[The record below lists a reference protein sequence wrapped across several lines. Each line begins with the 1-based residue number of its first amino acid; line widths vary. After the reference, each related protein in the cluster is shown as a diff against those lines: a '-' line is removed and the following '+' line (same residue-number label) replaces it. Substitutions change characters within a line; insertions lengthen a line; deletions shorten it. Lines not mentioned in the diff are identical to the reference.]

1 METRY
6 NVYIFGTGDDN
17 QNDVTLIG
25 SNMTERLADRR
36 MFTGCSR
43 INRDFNCDYFEV
55 GSPEDIKMQEL
66 LKKGKLI

>member
-1 METRY
+1 MGVDMDTKY

-25 SNMTERLADRR
+25 SDMTERLADRR

-43 INRDFNCDYFEV
+43 INRDFDCDYFEV
-55 GSPEDIKMQEL
+55 GSAEDIKMQKL
-66 LKKGKLI
+66 LKK